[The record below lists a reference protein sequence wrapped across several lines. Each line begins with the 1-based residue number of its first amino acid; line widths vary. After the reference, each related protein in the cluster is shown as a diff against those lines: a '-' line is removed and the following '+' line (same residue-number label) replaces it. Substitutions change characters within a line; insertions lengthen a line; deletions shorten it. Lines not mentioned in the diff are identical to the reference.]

1 MQENKKLNKESDF
14 YSLEEEFAA
23 RLQLSYIGEMSS
35 VISVSL
41 TGNVVARDRDFIN
54 ALCTEFLEANLEEKN
69 DDEEISS
76 LIDEFENEYHHFN
89 SDLIYYWWDKEYE
102 RVYFH
107 SELPE
112 KEKEK
117 LRKAGIYNKE
127 DDWVDEDW
135 IWDEWICSKKFWFI
149 KRLVENDKIDIEK
162 FPQIMEYSDYESL
175 LMLLSISDTPI
186 EDLISY
192 LK

>member
-1 MQENKKLNKESDF
+1 MEEKKESWI
-14 YSLEEEFAA
+14 A
-23 RLQLSYIGEMSS
+23 
-35 VISVSL
+35 
-41 TGNVVARDRDFIN
+41 
-54 ALCTEFLEANLEEKN
+54 K
-69 DDEEISS
+69 
-76 LIDEFENEYHHFN
+76 LIKLLNEYHHFN

-107 SELPE
+107 SELLE

-117 LRKAGIYNKE
+117 LRKAGIYNEE

-149 KRLVENDKIDIEK
+149 KWLVENDKIDLDKLEK
-162 FPQIMEYSDYESL
+162 KVLKENLIRKFDEWL
-175 LMLLSISDTPI
+175 LMLISISSSPI
-186 EDLISY
+186 DDLISF